1 MIHGITTSDEN
12 GRAGLE
18 ALAGPTPPKG
28 SSPDLTAAPETTV
41 AMGYIMNPNRVLVL
55 HPNATGH
62 KIALCPLARGA
73 TVIKY
78 GQPIGVVT
86 QDIGVGEH
94 VHIHNVASAR
104 AG

>member
-1 MIHGITTSDEN
+1 
-12 GRAGLE
+12 
-18 ALAGPTPPKG
+18 
-28 SSPDLTAAPETTV
+28 
-41 AMGYIMNPNRVLVL
+41 MGYIMNPNRVLVL
-55 HPNATGH
+55 HPNDNVAVALTTLAAGEKIMVAGSPLLTSIVVRMSIPTGH
-62 KIALCPLARGA
+62 KIALCPLARAA